1 MIKTNWEYEQTVKK
15 AVQILD
21 VDVEEREVDALDLE
35 AGMPFCLDAIED
47 IDLSELEVGTSYRA
61 TVKVYRGEINPDL
74 EKQWIEMEK
83 DNPTLS
89 KGIKFMKASGDPK
102 PLFKFELIS
111 LEPL

>member
-61 TVKVYRGEINPDL
+61 TVKVYRVKLIL
-74 EKQWIEMEK
+74 
-83 DNPTLS
+83 TL
-89 KGIKFMKASGDPK
+89 KNNGLKWKKTIQHLAKALNS
-102 PLFKFELIS
+102 
-111 LEPL
+111 

>member
-1 MIKTNWEYEQTVKK
+1 
-15 AVQILD
+15 
-21 VDVEEREVDALDLE
+21 
-35 AGMPFCLDAIED
+35 
-47 IDLSELEVGTSYRA
+47 
-61 TVKVYRGEINPDL
+61 
-74 EKQWIEMEK
+74 MEK